1 MKKLSRTSERVY
13 GDLKDTL
20 KRQIE
25 LGELVQGQAVMAERK
40 LANYFAISRES
51 VRRGLRELVE
61 EGYLKMVPA
70 KGVFVDYRAPIRKTG
85 VNTSTLGYV
94 FWGAADSVIQTPF
107 FEGLIKGVAQ
117 ETQAHGFHFM
127 VTALPVTDP
136 RGLPSMVQ
144 DKKVDGVLLEG
155 APLETYRR
163 IEQEVPVVVISNYL
177 RSPKGEV
184 EYSGDMVSADNMRA
198 MINLFSYIYNLGH
211 RKIGFLSPTLEHSS
225 FYERYEGYRLGLH
238 KHGLPFR
245 EDYVVFTPMTPSL
258 DSVKAALKIKDR
270 PTAFICANDFIAM
283 ELMEVAEESGIS
295 IPEELSITGF
305 DDVEGASLC
314 KPPLT
319 TVRVSTVEMGRLAV
333 RRLIEKVGCTDHD
346 EILTLVPGEIIPRKS
361 CVPPQPGN

>member
-1 MKKLSRTSERVY
+1 MKKLSRASERVY

-70 KGVFVDYRAPIRKTG
+70 KGVFVDYRAPIRKNG

-117 ETQAHGFHFM
+117 ETQTNGFHFM
-127 VTALPVTDP
+127 VTAQPVTDP

-198 MINLFSYIYNLGH
+198 MINLSVTSTTWGI
-211 RKIGFLSPTLEHSS
+211 E
-225 FYERYEGYRLGLH
+225 RLGSCPRRWSIAVSMSVMRVI
-238 KHGLPFR
+238 GWGCISMDFR
-245 EDYVVFTPMTPSL
+245 F
-258 DSVKAALKIKDR
+258 
-270 PTAFICANDFIAM
+270 
-283 ELMEVAEESGIS
+283 
-295 IPEELSITGF
+295 
-305 DDVEGASLC
+305 
-314 KPPLT
+314 
-319 TVRVSTVEMGRLAV
+319 GRTMWFLL
-333 RRLIEKVGCTDHD
+333 R
-346 EILTLVPGEIIPRKS
+346 
-361 CVPPQPGN
+361 